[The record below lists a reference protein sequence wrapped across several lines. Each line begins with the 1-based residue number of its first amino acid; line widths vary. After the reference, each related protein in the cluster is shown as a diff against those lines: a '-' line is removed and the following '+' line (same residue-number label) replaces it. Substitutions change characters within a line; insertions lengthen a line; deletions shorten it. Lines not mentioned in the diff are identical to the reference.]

1 MDLDSLQT
9 FVAVVRAGGFAAA
22 ARQTDTPRSS
32 VSLRI
37 RNLEEVLGVRLFKRS
52 TRAFSLTAEGAE
64 LYQRSAEALGSLT
77 DALAGISRAGGSY
90 VGRIRATVP
99 ADFPAGIVAAA
110 ISEFRDGHPAVRF
123 EVLLTNDVLDL
134 TSENI
139 DVALRIGAS
148 NPQGALV
155 RGAIDMKFGLYAST
169 EYLRRNGDPAS
180 IEAVATLIGP
190 LRPGLRRLLSHA
202 FTRRV
207 ELPEFKIA
215 VDGFALVRELVL
227 QHQGVGLLPQSLCKA
242 ELASGAV
249 TPVLP
254 SVLSGS
260 IRLHLTFPS
269 RADRSPEVNAF
280 AQVLVRHLDA
290 AVRR

>member
-1 MDLDSLQT
+1 MDLNSLQT

-37 RNLEEVLGVRLFKRS
+37 RNLEDALGVRLFKRS

-77 DALAGISRAGGSY
+77 DALAGISRAGSSY

-99 ADFPAGIVAAA
+99 ADFPAEIVAAA
-110 ISEFRDGHPAVRF
+110 ISEFRAGHPAVGF
-123 EVLLTNDVLDL
+123 DVLLTNDVLNL
-134 TSENI
+134 ISENI

-169 EYLRRNGDPAS
+169 EYLRRNGEPAS
-180 IEAVATLIGP
+180 IQSVATLIGP
-190 LRPGLRRLLSHA
+190 PATCPAAH
-202 FTRRV
+202 
-207 ELPEFKIA
+207 
-215 VDGFALVRELVL
+215 
-227 QHQGVGLLPQSLCKA
+227 
-242 ELASGAV
+242 
-249 TPVLP
+249 
-254 SVLSGS
+254 SVL
-260 IRLHLTFPS
+260 RFHQQR
-269 RADRSPEVNAF
+269 RAS
-280 AQVLVRHLDA
+280 
-290 AVRR
+290 

>member
-1 MDLDSLQT
+1 MDLNSLQT

-22 ARQTDTPRSS
+22 ARQTNTPRSS

-37 RNLEEVLGVRLFKRS
+37 RNLEHALGVRLFRRS

-77 DALAGISRAGGSY
+77 DALAGISRAGSSY
-90 VGRIRATVP
+90 VGGIRVTVP

-134 TSENI
+134 ISENI
-139 DVALRIGAS
+139 DVALRIGAA
-148 NPQGALV
+148 NPQEALV

-169 EYLRRNGDPAS
+169 EYLRRNGEPAN
-180 IEAVATLIGP
+180 IHAVTTLIGP
-190 LRPGLRRLLSHA
+190 LRPGLGRLLSRA
-202 FTRRV
+202 LKRGV
-207 ELPEFKIA
+207 EFPQFQIA

-227 QHQGVGLLPQSLCKA
+227 QHQGVGLLPQSLCRA
-242 ELASGAV
+242 ELASGAMA
-249 TPVLP
+249 PVLP
-254 SVLSGS
+254 SALSGS

-269 RADRSPEVNAF
+269 RADLSPKVNAF
-280 AQVLVRHLDA
+280 AQILVRHLDA
-290 AVRR
+290 AIRR